1 MKKHQNSKPT
11 HPECWDDGTY
21 RTGSTR
27 PPKASSPLVAFLLC
41 AVIFLGGIASAL
53 GLVNIRLLQQLRQ
66 NMEPTLPIAMQTG
79 PAADGQTAFIGSET
93 EPSIPDDV
101 MRELTLQDQNTDE
114 DPAPDVYTL
123 GSRSMVTVTAYDSA
137 QVGID
142 CAGVVL
148 SEDGLILTNASCLET
163 AQQVYVTLPEGD
175 SHRAAL
181 VGSDPLTDLAV
192 LYISASGLQAAEFAD
207 SACLS
212 EGAAVVFLGTERR
225 GEGVISGRREN
236 VSSGGRRLTLLQVT
250 ASDNTA
256 GGAVFAASGQV
267 VGILCPKF
275 ADFLDAG
282 SDCAG
287 FMLPSS
293 TVKAIVDRLLQFG
306 YVSGRPGLGAQ
317 AEEVTDLY
325 QDYWKIPRGLLITE
339 SDEESGLRKGDILLS
354 INGEAIHSGADLN
367 RVLFRQSV
375 GRKVT
380 AVVYRDG
387 KRICLELTLQEHI
400 PNLSRR

>member
-1 MKKHQNSKPT
+1 MKKQQNSKPN

-27 PPKASSPLVAFLLC
+27 PPKASSPLVPFLLC

-53 GLVNIRLLQQLRQ
+53 GLLNIRLLRQLQQS
-66 NMEPTLPIAMQTG
+66 MEPTVPIAMQTG
-79 PAADGQTAFIGSET
+79 PSGNSPVTLMGGET
-93 EPSIPDDV
+93 EPSIPEDT
-101 MRELTLQDQNTDE
+101 MRELTLQERNGKE
-114 DPAPDVYTL
+114 DASADVYAL
-123 GSRSMVTVTAYDSA
+123 GSRSMVTVTAYDNA
-137 QVGID
+137 EVGVD

-148 SEDGLILTNASCLET
+148 SEDGLILTNASCLEA
-163 AQQVYVTLPEGD
+163 AQQVYVTLPDGKN
-175 SHRAAL
+175 HRAAL

-192 LYISASGLQAAEFAD
+192 LYIDASGLCAAEFVD
-207 SACLS
+207 SDDLC
-212 EGAAVVFLGTERR
+212 EGAAVVFLGTDRR
-225 GEGVISGRREN
+225 GEGVISGIREN
-236 VSSGGRRLTLLQVT
+236 VSSGGRRLTLLEVS

-256 GGAVFAASGQV
+256 GGAVFAAGGQV
-267 VGILCPKF
+267 VGILCPRF
-275 ADFLDAG
+275 ADFLDTG

-287 FMLPSS
+287 FMLPSR

-354 INGEAIHSGADLN
+354 VNGEAIHSGADLN

-375 GRKVT
+375 GGKVT